1 MSTEYQALITETAE
15 KIRHACGRDGKLI
28 MLLSADAQCMLCAA
42 IASQTLGERFYGVF
56 ADNGLLREGE
66 AEEILTFYRSL
77 DMTLVNFKDDVRT
90 VYRLVN
96 LSKASQKRSA
106 IKSEREYIL
115 TSIAKRHHCHNLML
129 TAQDLICGLQPDRSV
144 FLQVLAPFS
153 DLNRSQINAL
163 CNALDLQRGTFTKN
177 EPSVYGLA
185 LSFCEAVTPGV
196 LQVLRRFDLQ
206 WRLAL
211 EQQGCFCSSSI
222 SIDRKREDGTYCLTL
237 SVSPATEHT
246 MSNALQAYK
255 TVKKEFTQHEE
266 IGEILLKL
274 N

>member
-96 LSKASQKRSA
+96 LSKPAQKRTA
-106 IKSEREYIL
+106 IQKEREYIL
-115 TSIAKRHHCHNLML
+115 TSIAKRHHCYHLLL
-129 TAQDLICGLQPDRSV
+129 TAQDVECGMQPDRSV
-144 FLQVLAPFS
+144 FSQVITPFS
-153 DLNRSQINAL
+153 QTDEQQINQMCDAMRIK
-163 CNALDLQRGTFTKN
+163 RGTFTKN
-177 EPSVYGLA
+177 QPSVYGLA

-196 LQVLRRFDLQ
+196 LQVLRRFDQQ

-237 SVSPATEHT
+237 SVSPATT
-246 MSNALQAYK
+246 QNLSKALESYR
-255 TVKKEFTQHEE
+255 TVKKEFAQHEE
-266 IGEILLKL
+266 IGEVLLKL
-274 N
+274 K